1 MKENRK
7 VIVISLLLIILSSI
21 FCLKMVSAD
30 SGWDYSYDSGG
41 SWDSGSSWSS
51 DSWDYYSDDY
61 SSSNGSINDLII
73 IVIIFIIIFI
83 FLYAINKNSNQ
94 NILYLQ
100 KDFTSQNNY
109 QDLTTEEIFKLDPNI
124 NTEELKHLT
133 FDIYK
138 KVQEGWMNFDYN
150 ILRQYLTDEMY
161 NMYESQLKVLKV
173 KHQKNMIE
181 DIKFIG
187 AKIIDISIENN
198 IEKIKVYLQVATKD
212 YVVDVNNKVVRGNKN
227 IRNKMEYIITLN
239 KNIEKENIKKC
250 PSCGAPIDIVSGG
263 KCPYCDSVIHNYN
276 DKFVMSKKE
285 CVGQNR
291 IN

>member
-30 SGWDYSYDSGG
+30 SGWDYSYDSDG

-124 NTEELKHLT
+124 NTEELKQLT

-161 NMYESQLKVLKV
+161 NMYESQLKVLKA

-187 AKIIDISIENN
+187 AKIIDISTENN